1 MGHACSERTLSCVLP
16 YFVMSQR
23 PVLYSISSKK
33 LVRLNQ
39 TKVAIAS
46 LNKMIFK
53 MQQIEFTNRKRLFR
67 TTSGRPQENVEL
79 VR

>member
-1 MGHACSERTLSCVLP
+1 MHAVGCSEGTLSCVLP

-39 TKVAIAS
+39 TKVAMTS
-46 LNKMIFK
+46 LNKML
-53 MQQIEFTNRKRLFR
+53 FTCKNINSQTEKDSFGQLRAFR
-67 TTSGRPQENVEL
+67 RRRRSW
-79 VR
+79 